1 VIAGYETSHKNT
13 HVKLHSNYRE
23 ACKDER

>member
-1 VIAGYETSHKNT
+1 VIGGYEKSLKNT

-23 ACKDER
+23 TCKYER